1 METTPMIQH
10 RVSTTRKLKRL
21 FSRYEFE
28 SAELERLYRRY
39 VFKLRQASLSKLLGL
54 MCLLCA
60 CMIILNFYY
69 VRNISVPGIYMSV
82 QFTVFLLLFIF
93 HNTRFMKESHLGGV
107 CTVIMIFL
115 LGFVV
120 FSLPFDFGSV
130 YEDRP
135 LPIYTPVNGVWQIMF
150 IVFVIYSM
158 MPLRTYVAAI
168 LGIIIPVSH
177 LIVTSLVAN
186 NIPELLWR
194 QILANSIL
202 YLCVNIAGLFIHNVT
217 ERAQRKTF
225 VKTRNC
231 IASRLDIEDENE
243 KLEKLLLSVLPQHV
257 AMEMKNDITSPH
269 QGMFHKIYIQ
279 PYDEVS
285 ILFADIVGFTSLS
298 SHCSAENLVKILNE
312 LFGRFDHLAKNN
324 HCLRIKIL
332 GDCYYCVSGL
342 PEKRD
347 DHAKCCVE
355 MGMDMIE
362 AIDFVCESTGVN
374 LNMRVGIHTGRVLC
388 GVLGLKKW
396 QYDVWSNDVTLANAM
411 ESGGIPGRVHI
422 TKQTLECLHG
432 EYEVENGHGGDR
444 NAYLQEK
451 GIETYLVKSLHPVPP
466 KETLLSDKSLAGIR
480 GKKLSFRSVTNCV
493 MRLIHSVKFN
503 AEIPFSNVLNPQS
516 EEPSKHHSSHGGSNK
531 FTKFGYSV
539 TDKLRKAFKERHSNK
554 PTPVD
559 RVNKYLN
566 QAITARSV
574 EREKS
579 EHVNYVTL
587 RFRNSDKEKLY
598 QAMDDFAFSSS
609 MICSMLMLICTAAL
623 NTVMLP
629 RTLLLLMLF
638 LATFCWIAVV
648 LMLILSVKLK
658 CTEFD
663 VRKSSCLRLF
673 VMVTTVLLIYA
684 MAQVNVFC
692 CADGV
697 FHVFTKTMLSDTASD
712 SHLQCGVPHYVY
724 LTCVMAYIS
733 VSVFL
738 KLAAGIKL
746 LLMLLMGAGYVVL
759 MEHTHSK
766 IFTEFDNLYNPIIPT
781 HISGIVVLII
791 FMVTLYVQ
799 GRQSE
804 WTSRLDFLWKT
815 QATEEKIEMTD
826 LQNNNRQILCNLLPA
841 HVAAHFI
848 DNQNK
853 SHMEL
858 YSQHYSK
865 IGVFFA
871 SIPNFS
877 EFYMEL
883 DANNQGMECLRVL
896 NEIIADFDES
906 LNEPKFRAVDKI
918 KTIGST
924 YMGAIG
930 LMPEY
935 KIQADSPDSI
945 TQNLSILVEFILTM
959 KDKLHNINENSY
971 NNFMLKIGVNVGPV
985 VAGVIG
991 ARKPQYDIWGNTV
1004 NVASRMESTGKP
1016 GFIQTTEDVK
1026 KALSDWYEFECRG
1039 TVKVKGKG
1047 EMTTYWL
1054 IGRKAATGLPNPKP
1068 PLAIQGTNTSS
1079 QGQSKQP
1086 SSPHGSSGSSKGH
1099 GFFHRQASSDS
1110 TKSGSKQD
1118 SKHGKHSCSNTSH
1131 PSPTHPNQRVN
1142 STEKNANEQVTA
1154 AAVVPQ
1160 SPSASLK
1167 STPRSPGGIVRAY
1180 EQEHAQKIDMQMSMP
1195 TPPGSL
1201 SRRRNNIE
1209 SPRDSRNP
1217 LRKLSNNSLTNCISS
1232 QGPPSE
1238 VSSTYMR
1245 VDSPEL
1251 PAVHFRNLKMNESD
1265 ERNSRA
1271 IQNDLFDSLKVGLEV
1286 KPNDKHS
1293 KHKKKK
1299 DVNRTASNPLDN
1311 ESSRKSLN
1319 NEIPP
1324 PLPAKN
1330 RDSFGCAHLHY
1341 DSLTPVKTQNLTN
1354 NPYTQNRYNS
1364 EHGRPIVPYQVSNP
1378 IVPMMQETPLVQ
1390 AGVANPILSPVKPAP
1405 CQSPRSVNPPNN
1417 FFFYN
1422 NHALKNDLA
1431 SIDEIPPEER
1441 RKRSNVLKELG
1452 TVVNPS
1458 QPNRPALRH
1467 TKVQNNVPNEATYS
1481 VINKNKSPGDAC
1493 EEKFVTAVYREP
1505 IAASTSPHHSP
1516 IPTPPLRETYSK
1528 QNTPQN
1534 LQRNTPNTFETPL
1547 NTTEQEK
1554 PLTRLPPR
1562 PTPPDPR
1569 RISDGSRHSSNSSQS
1584 TLTPTSGNP
1593 LVASID
1599 GKMMSLLPPP
1609 PESQDIEEQ
1618 EEKLISLL
1626 KRSPSDS
1633 AKDRVKHRMSVPQV
1647 KRSNSSPRARP
1658 RGLPIPIKNRHEQNH
1673 NVSSFSDD
1681 DESVASHQQSES
1693 SSVVLLQPIE
1703 LKLARPAYVRQISNP
1718 DHHLKSFLINSD
1730 FSFPN
1735 RYRHL
1740 SRSSDTINSIPRG
1753 QQTPKFPLMTA
1764 ESTSLTQLLKEL
1776 ANDHPSLDINLHS
1789 DLLGENDESDLD
1801 SDDADHLGNIKTK
1814 GFTEYEPLLNGANSD
1829 FDNVKENGAIRNKSS
1844 KGKLK
1849 ESDRLNKVN
1858 SKGGKRDK
1866 NEINPYQIKRRNNYT
1881 IPPRFCRSLDYI
1893 PSDREDHN
1901 QSNQSSTCG
1910 SPKYRHDLPSMHAY
1924 MLPFFSGRN
1933 ALGIESISVSSV
1945 DSGSEMSR
1953 SDPAL
1958 NVEAGSS
1965 AYESEY
1971 DNYRPGMTSDE
1982 DYFHPDPVSDMD
1994 IDLFDDVNVD
2004 NVTVSDHYSFDLP
2017 PLPVFPKKKITEV

>member
-1 METTPMIQH
+1 MMLRYLSRTLMRQKPPTHLRELPRCTIISGYDTGSF
-10 RVSTTRKLKRL
+10 RTESNDNSKCNNDNDDSGNDGDRKL
-21 FSRYEFE
+21 
-28 SAELERLYRRY
+28 
-39 VFKLRQASLSKLLGL
+39 
-54 MCLLCA
+54 
-60 CMIILNFYY
+60 
-69 VRNISVPGIYMSV
+69 
-82 QFTVFLLLFIF
+82 
-93 HNTRFMKESHLGGV
+93 
-107 CTVIMIFL
+107 
-115 LGFVV
+115 
-120 FSLPFDFGSV
+120 
-130 YEDRP
+130 
-135 LPIYTPVNGVWQIMF
+135 
-150 IVFVIYSM
+150 
-158 MPLRTYVAAI
+158 
-168 LGIIIPVSH
+168 
-177 LIVTSLVAN
+177 
-186 NIPELLWR
+186 PELL
-194 QILANSIL
+194 ANGVL
-202 YLCVNIAGLFIHNVT
+202 YICVNVAGIFIHNVT

-225 VKTRNC
+225 IKTRNC
-231 IASRLDIEDENE
+231 IASRLEIEDENE

-279 PYDEVS
+279 RHECVS

-312 LFGRFDHLAKNN
+312 LFGQFDHLAKRNN
-324 HCLRIKIL
+324 CLRIKIL

-342 PEKRD
+342 PDARE

-355 MGMDMIE
+355 MGLDMIE
-362 AIDFVCESTGVN
+362 SIDSVCESTGVN

-396 QYDVWSNDVTLANAM
+396 QYDVWSNDVTMANTM
-411 ESGGIPGRVHI
+411 ESGGLPGRVHI
-422 TKQTLECLHG
+422 TKQTLEYLHG
-432 EYEVENGHGGDR
+432 EYDVEPGNGGDR
-444 NAYLQEK
+444 NNYLNEHN
-451 GIETYLVKSLHPVPP
+451 IETYFVKSPNHQHVEK
-466 KETLLSDKSLAGIR
+466 KETMLSDKSLLTGIR
-480 GKKLSFRSVTNCV
+480 AKKLSFRSVTNCV

-503 AEIPFSNVLNPQS
+503 AEIPFSNVLNP
-516 EEPSKHHSSHGGSNK
+516 PSDDHHKSHSGHSGANK

-574 EREKS
+574 DREKT
-579 EHVNYVTL
+579 EHVNYLTL
-587 RFRNSDKEKLY
+587 RFKKSAKEKQY

-609 MICSMLMLICTAAL
+609 MICALIILICSAAVT
-623 NTVMLP
+623 TVMLP

-638 LATFCWIAVV
+638 LAAFCWIAVV
-648 LMLILSVKLK
+648 LMLILSIKLK

-663 VRKSSCLRLF
+663 IRKSSGLRLF
-673 VMVTTVLLIYA
+673 VMVTTIALVYA

-692 CADGV
+692 CAGGV
-697 FHVFTKTMLSDTASD
+697 FHVFTKTVLSDTASD
-712 SHLQCGVPHYVY
+712 DHLECSVPHYVY
-724 LTCVMAYIS
+724 LTCIVTYIC

-746 LLMLLMGAGYVVL
+746 LLMLIMAAGYIVM
-759 MEHTHSK
+759 MEHTHHI
-766 IFTEFDNLYNPIIPT
+766 IFTEFDHLYNPIIPSDIT
-781 HISGIVVLII
+781 GIMVLVI
-791 FMVTLYVQ
+791 FMITLYVQ
-799 GRQSE
+799 GRQTE

-848 DNQNK
+848 DNQTR
-853 SHMEL
+853 SHTEL

-896 NEIIADFDES
+896 NEIIADCDEL
-906 LNEPKFRAVDKI
+906 LNEPKFRTVDKI

-945 TQNLSILVEFILTM
+945 TQNLSVLVEFIFSM
-959 KDKLHNINENSY
+959 QEKLRNINENSY

-1016 GFIQTTEDVK
+1016 GMIQTTEDIK
-1026 KALSDWYEFECRG
+1026 TALSDWYEFECRG

-1054 IGRKAATGLPNPKP
+1054 KGRKSASGLPSPRPQNSITDGSLSSPTNPPREKKGFFSRQMSTDSGKGGAKHDKVLSSASNSSVLSTGNP
-1068 PLAIQGTNTSS
+1068 SNKNQPLERKASNGNRENGGNDAQSPTSS
-1079 QGQSKQP
+1079 M
-1086 SSPHGSSGSSKGH
+1086 
-1099 GFFHRQASSDS
+1099 
-1110 TKSGSKQD
+1110 
-1118 SKHGKHSCSNTSH
+1118 TS
-1131 PSPTHPNQRVN
+1131 
-1142 STEKNANEQVTA
+1142 
-1154 AAVVPQ
+1154 
-1160 SPSASLK
+1160 
-1167 STPRSPGGIVRAY
+1167 STPRSPREIARAY
-1180 EQEHAQKIDMQMSMP
+1180 DQEQAHKIDVQMSMP

-1201 SRRRNNIE
+1201 SRKRNNME
-1209 SPRDSRNP
+1209 SPRDSRNM
-1217 LRKLSNNSLTNCISS
+1217 LRKFSNNSLTNCIST

-1238 VSSTYMR
+1238 TSSTYMR

-1251 PAVHFRNLKMNESD
+1251 PTVHFRNIKMSDGD

-1271 IQNDLFDSLKVGLEV
+1271 VQNDLFDSLKLGVEV
-1286 KPNDKHS
+1286 KGNEKQS

-1299 DVNRTASNPLDN
+1299 DVNKVLNISG
-1311 ESSRKSLN
+1311 ESHRMSLN
-1319 NEIPP
+1319 NEVPP

-1330 RDSFGCAHLHY
+1330 RDSFPASNVHY
-1341 DSLTPVKTQNLTN
+1341 ECVNPVKNSIPKSQPFNF
-1354 NPYTQNRYNS
+1354 NS

-1378 IVPMMQETPLVQ
+1378 IVPMMQQTPLVQ
-1390 AGVANPILSPVKPAP
+1390 IGVANPILGPVKPAP
-1405 CQSPRSVNPPNN
+1405 CQLPRNINANKTVFTPSTQ
-1417 FFFYN
+1417 
-1422 NHALKNDLA
+1422 ALKNDLA

-1441 RKRSNVLKELG
+1441 KRRSNMLKELG
-1452 TVVNPS
+1452 TVVSPS
-1458 QPNRPALRH
+1458 IPNKPNLKPSNHH
-1467 TKVQNNVPNEATYS
+1467 TNTPSEATYS
-1481 VINKNKSPGDAC
+1481 VINKNKSPEEMC

-1505 IAASTSPHHSP
+1505 IAGTVSPQNSP
-1516 IPTPPLRETYSK
+1516 VPTPPPRGASVR
-1528 QNTPQN
+1528 NSHAPIV
-1534 LQRNTPNTFETPL
+1534 QRVAPNSFDSPFNNGLPEK
-1547 NTTEQEK
+1547 EK
-1554 PLTRLPPR
+1554 PLARLPPR
-1562 PTPPDPR
+1562 QSNNPDNR
-1569 RISDGSRHSSNSSQS
+1569 RSDGSHNSSNSSQS

-1609 PESQDIEEQ
+1609 PESNDSEE
-1618 EEKLISLL
+1618 EVKLLSLL

-1633 AKDRVKHRMSVPQV
+1633 SKDKISNRKSVPQV
-1647 KRSNSSPRARP
+1647 KRSNSSPRTRP
-1658 RGLPIPIKNRHEQNH
+1658 RGIPVPIRNKNLYHLQNH
-1673 NVSSFSDD
+1673 HNNIVSDD
-1681 DESVASHQQSES
+1681 DDSVASHQHSES

-1703 LKLARPAYVRQISNP
+1703 LKLARPAYVRQIANP
-1718 DHHLKSFLINSD
+1718 DHHIKAYMASSEFN
-1730 FSFPN
+1730 PQ

-1764 ESTSLTQLLKEL
+1764 ESTSLTQLLQEL
-1776 ANDHPSLDINLHS
+1776 ANDHPSLDLNLQR
-1789 DLLGENDESDLD
+1789 DLLGDNDESDLESED
-1801 SDDADHLGNIKTK
+1801 FAPYNSRMKR
-1814 GFTEYEPLLNGANSD
+1814 FTEFEPLLNGANEVNEHKMDPKNNKPPRANGIRVSD
-1829 FDNVKENGAIRNKSS
+1829 KPMSKDVKVKVVQ
-1844 KGKLK
+1844 KGK
-1849 ESDRLNKVN
+1849 NAV
-1858 SKGGKRDK
+1858 
-1866 NEINPYQIKRRNNYT
+1866 NPYQVKRNHHYT
-1881 IPPRFCRSLDYI
+1881 IPPRYCRSLDYI
-1893 PSDREDHN
+1893 PSDYEDHVH
-1901 QSNQSSTCG
+1901 SNQSSTCG
-1910 SPKYRHDLPSMHAY
+1910 SPKSKHDTKPMHSY
-1924 MLPFFSGRN
+1924 LLPFFNNRN
-1933 ALGIESISVSSV
+1933 PLGIESISVSSIA
-1945 DSGSEMSR
+1945 SSSEMSR

-1958 NVEAGSS
+1958 NMEAGSS

-1982 DYFHPDPVSDMD
+1982 DFFHPDPVSDMD
-1994 IDLFDDVNVD
+1994 IEYFDDVNVD